1 MTNTWHIMI
10 TQRTLKEVCIFIL
23 LKILWI
29 YINFI
34 VNWWAILNTNN
45 SNDEIHARMYRTGS
59 SVTHDRKMKCFCLWC
74 VLILNRLCYFWHF
87 FFTLLIDWWRWQYNR
102 KWRRPS
108 VIHTNS
114 LICWANSLKE
124 FIICFFFSLIFFF
137 SIACEFFMSKL
148 RYFLIYTVWK
158 IYATH
163 LTQFENK
170 FTFTIIIAHE
180 TRINPIF
187 IECKRKF
194 YIILLKM
201 QCTL

>member
-1 MTNTWHIMI
+1 MI
-10 TQRTLKEVCIFIL
+10 EKWNVFVCDAFWYWIGCVTFGIIFL
-23 LKILWI
+23 PCW
-29 YINFI
+29 
-34 VNWWAILNTNN
+34 
-45 SNDEIHARMYRTGS
+45 
-59 SVTHDRKMKCFCLWC
+59 
-74 VLILNRLCYFWHF
+74 
-87 FFTLLIDWWRWQYNR
+87 LIDWWRWQYNG

-180 TRINPIF
+180 TRISPTF
-187 IECKRKF
+187 IKCKRKF